1 MSIPHVQ
8 VEDLVLSEVDLDDQ
22 IAGLGRNGVTV
33 RSGICVDSS
42 SESVSQGSVLRQR
55 SVEIRAR
62 MFELAR
68 RFLSPGSPHL
78 V

>member
-22 IAGLGRNGVTV
+22 IVGLGRNGVTV

-42 SESVSQGSVLRQR
+42 SESVSQGSVLR
-55 SVEIRAR
+55 
-62 MFELAR
+62 
-68 RFLSPGSPHL
+68 
-78 V
+78 